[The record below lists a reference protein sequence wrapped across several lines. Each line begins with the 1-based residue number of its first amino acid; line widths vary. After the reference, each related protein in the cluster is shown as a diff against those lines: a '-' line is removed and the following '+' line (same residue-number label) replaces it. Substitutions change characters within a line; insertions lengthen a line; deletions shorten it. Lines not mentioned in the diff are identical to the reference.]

1 MIKNYCCSPV
11 FYFGMDSYV
20 SLKWGKSGQRELS
33 KGLIKQLHV
42 VFQRKYERPFF
53 DPSVIK
59 EVIIIFGFLWQ

>member
-11 FYFGMDSYV
+11 FYFGMDSHV

-33 KGLIKQLHV
+33 KGHIKQLHV

-53 DPSVIK
+53 DP
-59 EVIIIFGFLWQ
+59 